1 MEKFIGLKSSLDG
14 IPRVNIRPFI
24 KALLRKC
31 FFIIPK
37 YEREV
42 RMKRI
47 ARIALWV
54 IYKAMEKAFLL
65 LLIFSFIVVHVR
77 LGMTVLGYIPFDQT
91 NGYILEILT
100 LLALVSNRAILTFQ
114 VFADDLADEIE
125 RR

>member
-1 MEKFIGLKSSLDG
+1 
-14 IPRVNIRPFI
+14 
-24 KALLRKC
+24 
-31 FFIIPK
+31 
-37 YEREV
+37 
-42 RMKRI
+42 MKRI

-54 IYKAMEKAFLL
+54 IYKVMEKAFLL

-114 VFADDLADEIE
+114 VLADEVADEIV

>member
-1 MEKFIGLKSSLDG
+1 
-14 IPRVNIRPFI
+14 
-24 KALLRKC
+24 
-31 FFIIPK
+31 
-37 YEREV
+37 
-42 RMKRI
+42 MKRI

-114 VFADDLADEIE
+114 VFAVDLADEIE

>member
-1 MEKFIGLKSSLDG
+1 MAECQLPKLNTGVRFPSPAPS
-14 IPRVNIRPFI
+14 

-31 FFIIPK
+31 FFIILS
-37 YEREV
+37 EGEV

-47 ARIALWV
+47 ARIVLWV
-54 IYKAMEKAFLL
+54 IYKAIEKAFLL
-65 LLIFSFIVVHVR
+65 LLIASFIVVHVR

>member
-1 MEKFIGLKSSLDG
+1 
-14 IPRVNIRPFI
+14 
-24 KALLRKC
+24 
-31 FFIIPK
+31 
-37 YEREV
+37 
-42 RMKRI
+42 MKRI

-65 LLIFSFIVVHVR
+65 LLIFSFIVLHVR

-100 LLALVSNRAILTFQ
+100 LLAFVSNQANFTFR
-114 VFADDLADEIE
+114 VFADEVADEIE

>member
-1 MEKFIGLKSSLDG
+1 
-14 IPRVNIRPFI
+14 
-24 KALLRKC
+24 
-31 FFIIPK
+31 
-37 YEREV
+37 
-42 RMKRI
+42 MKRI

-91 NGYILEILT
+91 NGFILKFFT

>member
-1 MEKFIGLKSSLDG
+1 
-14 IPRVNIRPFI
+14 
-24 KALLRKC
+24 
-31 FFIIPK
+31 
-37 YEREV
+37 
-42 RMKRI
+42 MKRI

-54 IYKAMEKAFLL
+54 IYKVMEKAFLL

-114 VFADDLADEIE
+114 VLADEIE

>member
-1 MEKFIGLKSSLDG
+1 
-14 IPRVNIRPFI
+14 
-24 KALLRKC
+24 
-31 FFIIPK
+31 
-37 YEREV
+37 
-42 RMKRI
+42 MKRI

>member
-1 MEKFIGLKSSLDG
+1 
-14 IPRVNIRPFI
+14 
-24 KALLRKC
+24 
-31 FFIIPK
+31 
-37 YEREV
+37 
-42 RMKRI
+42 MKRI

-100 LLALVSNRAILTFQ
+100 LLAFVSNQANWTFR
-114 VFADDLADEIE
+114 VLADEIE

>member
-1 MEKFIGLKSSLDG
+1 
-14 IPRVNIRPFI
+14 
-24 KALLRKC
+24 
-31 FFIIPK
+31 
-37 YEREV
+37 
-42 RMKRI
+42 MKRI

-54 IYKAMEKAFLL
+54 IYKVMEKAFLL

>member
-1 MEKFIGLKSSLDG
+1 
-14 IPRVNIRPFI
+14 
-24 KALLRKC
+24 
-31 FFIIPK
+31 
-37 YEREV
+37 
-42 RMKRI
+42 MKRI

-65 LLIFSFIVVHVR
+65 LLIFSFIVLHVR

-114 VFADDLADEIE
+114 VFADDLADDLADEIE

>member
-1 MEKFIGLKSSLDG
+1 
-14 IPRVNIRPFI
+14 
-24 KALLRKC
+24 
-31 FFIIPK
+31 
-37 YEREV
+37 
-42 RMKRI
+42 MKRI

-114 VFADDLADEIE
+114 VLADEIE